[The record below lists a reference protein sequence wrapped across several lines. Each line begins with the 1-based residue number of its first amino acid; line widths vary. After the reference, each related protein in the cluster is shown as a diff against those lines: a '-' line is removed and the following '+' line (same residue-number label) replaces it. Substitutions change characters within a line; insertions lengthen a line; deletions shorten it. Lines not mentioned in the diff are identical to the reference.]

1 MKPEYKKI
9 LEDYKFLLI
18 LLGLNILILIGLG
31 IFLKEIYY
39 LILAIGLGLQL
50 VYLIYLYKKTKKKF
64 NLEMIREII
73 K

>member
-1 MKPEYKKI
+1 MKPEYNKI